1 MSRRRNKR
9 SRFQRKKL
17 LRSVFGLVVFL
28 ALFFYAEQTGLLE
41 EAFPQHGTQGTVT
54 AEEFPTVNQDELA
67 VYFLD
72 VGQGDS
78 TLLRIPNGEKPYT
91 MLIDTGEYEYAD
103 GLTEMLQSLG
113 VETIDALVCSHQH
126 TDHMGCMARIV
137 ERFEIGGLYLPN
149 LPAESVPTTSAYE
162 ALLTA
167 VDETDTPVYA
177 LYRGAEIEAPES
189 VEVSVLAPEEDA
201 AWDDLNNFSAV
212 IRVQYGD
219 TAFLFTGDA
228 ETESEKIILEHGDL
242 LSADVLK
249 CGHHGSKTSSSEKF
263 LTAVFPDYAIISC
276 GIDNSYGHPHEE
288 TLQRLSALG
297 SEILETDED
306 GTILAVSDGST
317 VTVTVGLPS
326 VTTLN

>member
-1 MSRRRNKR
+1 MSPRRNR
-9 SRFQRKKL
+9 RGHFQRKKL
-17 LRSVFGLVVFL
+17 LRSLFGLAVFI

-54 AEEFPTVNQDELA
+54 AEEFPAVDEDELA

-78 TLLRIPNGEKPYT
+78 ALLRIPNGEKPYY
-91 MLIDTGEYEYAD
+91 MLIDTGEYAYAD
-103 GLTEMLQSLG
+103 GLTETLQSLG
-113 VETIDALVCSHQH
+113 VEKIDALVCSHQH

-137 ERFEIGGLYLPN
+137 ERFDIGGLYLPY

-177 LYRGAEIEAPES
+177 LCRGAAIAVPES

-212 IRVQYGD
+212 IRLQYGD

-228 ETESEKIILEHGDL
+228 ETESENIILDNGDL

-263 LTAVFPDYAIISC
+263 LSAVFPDYAIISC

-288 TLQRLSALG
+288 TLQKLQDLG
-297 SEILETDED
+297 AEIIETDED
-306 GTILAVSDGST
+306 GTILATSDGST
-317 VTVTVGLPS
+317 VSVTIGLPS
-326 VTTLN
+326 VSISE